1 MRKNLNIKAKAFM
14 PVHVGGGEDHKL
26 DPLGY
31 VVKEDWFYRININNM
46 LRSDKTFS
54 ALFVKTVEDRFAIG
68 RLRRIIADAFNPEN
82 RDMWIHRAKVSAS
95 FKKAYTENINDLS
108 INNQLLVQ
116 CFPLT
121 GNKPYLPGS
130 SLKGAI
136 RTAVLDSLSC
146 NKEEEIL
153 AKAENRIH
161 NSNERNKLGEYI
173 EKIILKYEK
182 VQDDPFKGIKLSD
195 AFLPPDS
202 TMIVK
207 VVNCGKES
215 IGKNISGEGVQ
226 MFVEAI
232 TEKTEF
238 EFRLII
244 DDELLSDRNSLKP
257 DVNWILKKCSDYYT
271 FAFSSEEA
279 DFYKI
284 GTKASDFIQDLIY
297 EVLDEKDEKKKGI
310 SALRVGRFSHLE
322 SITYSH
328 RPENDEDDIKKYLC
342 QPKGRNG
349 KWGTTRNLV
358 DGKIPMG
365 GIVLYYPE

>member
-1 MRKNLNIKAKAFM
+1 MRKILNVKAKAFM

-26 DPLGY
+26 DPLDY
-31 VVKEDWFYRININNM
+31 VVKGDWFYRINISNM
-46 LRSDKTFS
+46 LKFDKTFS
-54 ALFVKTVEDRFAIG
+54 DLFVKTVEDRFAIG

-82 RDMWIHRAKVSAS
+82 RDMWVHRAKVSAS
-95 FKKAYTENINDLS
+95 FKKAYIENIDDLK

-116 CFPLT
+116 CFPIT
-121 GNKPYLPGS
+121 GNNAYLPGS
-130 SLKGAI
+130 SIKGAI
-136 RTAVLDSLSC
+136 RTAVLDSLSDG
-146 NKEEEIL
+146 KEDEIL

-161 NSNERNKLGEYI
+161 NPKERYKLGEYV

-195 AFLPPDS
+195 AVLPPDS

-207 VVNCGKES
+207 VINCGKDT
-215 IGKNISGEGVQ
+215 IGKKDNGVP
-226 MFVEAI
+226 MFVEAL

-238 EFRLII
+238 EFRLIT
-244 DDELLSDRNSLKP
+244 DDILLSDGNNIKP
-257 DVNWILKKCSDYYT
+257 DANWILQTCSDYYIC
-271 FAFSSEEA
+271 AFSSEEA

-284 GTKASDFIQDLIY
+284 GTAASDLIQDLIY

-310 SALRVGRFSHLE
+310 SVLRVGRFSHLE
-322 SITYSH
+322 SMTYSH
-328 RPENDEDDIKKYLC
+328 RPANNEDDIKKFLC
-342 QPKGRNG
+342 QPKGRKG

>member
-1 MRKNLNIKAKAFM
+1 MRKILNIKAKAFM

-26 DPLGY
+26 DPLDY
-31 VVKEDWFYRININNM
+31 VVKENWFYRINISNM
-46 LRSDKTFS
+46 LKSDKTFS
-54 ALFVKTVEDRFAIG
+54 DLFVKTVEDRFAIG

-82 RDMWIHRAKVSAS
+82 ADMWIHRAKVSAS
-95 FKKAYTENINDLS
+95 FKEAYIKNLDDLRL
-108 INNQLLVQ
+108 NNQLLVQ

-121 GNKPYLPGS
+121 GNRAYLPGS
-130 SLKGAI
+130 SIKGSI
-136 RTAVLDSLSC
+136 RTAVLDSLSDG
-146 NKEEEIL
+146 KEDEIL

-161 NSNERNKLGEYI
+161 NPKERYKLGEYV
-173 EKIILKYEK
+173 EKIILKYGK

-195 AFLPPDS
+195 AILPPDS

-207 VVNCGKES
+207 VVNCGKET
-215 IGKNISGEGVQ
+215 IGKNKSGEGVP

-238 EFRLII
+238 EFRLIT
-244 DDELLSDRNSLKP
+244 DDRFLSFGNNLKP
-257 DVNWILKKCSDYYT
+257 DANWVLQKCSDYYT
-271 FAFSSEEA
+271 CAFSSEEE

-284 GTKASDFIQDLIY
+284 GTTASNLIQDLIY
-297 EVLDEKDEKKKGI
+297 EVLDDKDEKKKGI

-322 SITYSH
+322 SMTYSH
-328 RPENDEDDIKKYLC
+328 RPANYEEDKRKYLC
-342 QPKGRNG
+342 QPEVKKG

>member
-1 MRKNLNIKAKAFM
+1 MVKSLDIKAKAFM

-31 VVKEDWFYRININNM
+31 VVKGDWFYRINISYM
-46 LRSDKTFS
+46 LEADKTFS
-54 ALFVKTVEDRFAIG
+54 QIFVKTVENKNAIS
-68 RLRRIIADAFNPEN
+68 RLRKVIADAFNPE
-82 RDMWIHRAKVSAS
+82 DSKMWIHRAKVSAS
-95 FKKAYTENINDLS
+95 FKEAYIKNFDDL
-108 INNQLLVQ
+108 NLKNQLLVQ

-121 GNKPYLPGS
+121 GNRAYLPGS
-130 SLKGAI
+130 SIKGAI
-136 RTAVLDSLSC
+136 RTAVLDSLSDG
-146 NKEEEIL
+146 KEDEIL

-161 NSNERNKLGEYI
+161 NPKERYKLGEYV

-195 AFLPPDS
+195 AVLPPDS

-207 VVNCGKES
+207 VINCGKDT
-215 IGKNISGEGVQ
+215 IGKKDNGVP
-226 MFVEAI
+226 MFVEAL

-238 EFRLII
+238 EFRLITDDNLVLNQNNPKI
-244 DDELLSDRNSLKP
+244 DAYSVLQ
-257 DVNWILKKCSDYYT
+257 KCAEYYT
-271 FAFSSEEA
+271 DAFSSEETN
-279 DFYKI
+279 FYKI
-284 GTKASDFIQDLIY
+284 GTKASNLVQDIIY
-297 EVLDEKDEKKKGI
+297 EVLDDKDEKKKGI
-310 SALRVGRFSHLE
+310 SVLRVGRFSHLE
-322 SITYSH
+322 SMTYSH
-328 RPENDEDDIKKYLC
+328 RPANNEDDIKKFLC